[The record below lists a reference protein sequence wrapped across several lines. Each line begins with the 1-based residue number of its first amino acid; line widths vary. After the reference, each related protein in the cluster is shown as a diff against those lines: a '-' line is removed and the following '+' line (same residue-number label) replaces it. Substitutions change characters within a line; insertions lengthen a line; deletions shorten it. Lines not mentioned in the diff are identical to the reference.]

1 MVPPCHPAHHRSRW
15 PDLVRWRNRARMQR
29 RLFVWF
35 GVSIL
40 VTAFVVSAVTAVVDR
55 VRGPSARAQWDNVQ
69 SLIGAQAARVWT
81 DPRERDAWASELA
94 QQLGWAI
101 RLDDV
106 SGNELARFGPS
117 SMRWSASAPVLR
129 DGVKVGTV
137 RVQPWPHGGGGGW
150 TVLLAV
156 AVALATLWAISG
168 RIAWKLAWPLEELT
182 RVARDL
188 GEGRLQSRFDVRF
201 ARGEVR
207 SLAEVMNGMAE
218 RIERQL
224 KDQRELLAAVSHEL
238 RTPLARIR
246 LLLELGRGGD
256 ASVLDQLEHEVLE
269 MDALVGELLASARLD
284 FTAMA
289 RVPLDAGDLGAR
301 ALERAA
307 LSPGL
312 LEVDRGPVA
321 LEGDPTLLQRAL
333 SNLLEN
339 ARVHGGGVT
348 RLRVDVPDGIV
359 RFSVED
365 GGPGLPEGGGR
376 AFQPFQRGEASDGLG
391 LGLALVRR
399 IAEAHGGN
407 AFAENREEGGARVG
421 FTVRRPAGRGEVRP
435 PRTSRG

>member
-1 MVPPCHPAHHRSRW
+1 MVPPCHPWHHRSRW
-15 PDLVRWRNRARMQR
+15 PDLVKWRNRARMQR

-35 GVSIL
+35 GVSIV
-40 VTAFVVSAVTAVVDR
+40 VTALVVMAVTSVLDR
-55 VRGPSARAQWDNVQ
+55 FRGTTRAQWDNVQ
-69 SLIGAQAARVWT
+69 ALIGAQAAHVW
-81 DPRERDAWASELA
+81 DSPPQREAWASEIA
-94 QQLGWAI
+94 ERLGWSIA
-101 RLDDV
+101 LEDA
-106 SGNELARFGPS
+106 SGKQIGRFGPPTVH
-117 SMRWSASAPVLR
+117 WAASAPVLR
-129 DGVKVGTV
+129 EGVQVGTV
-137 RVQPWPHGGGGGW
+137 RVHPWPRGGSGW

-156 AVALATLWAISG
+156 AVALCTLWAISG

-224 KDQRELLAAVSHEL
+224 RDQRELLAAVSHEL
-238 RTPLARIR
+238 RTPLARVR

-256 ASVLDQLEHEVLE
+256 MSVLDQLEHEVLE

-307 LSPGL
+307 LPGTL
-312 LEVDRGPVA
+312 LQVEPGPVA

-348 RLRVDVPDGIV
+348 RLRVDTPDGVV

-365 GGPGLPEGGGR
+365 GGPGLPEGGER
-376 AFQPFQRGEASDGLG
+376 VFHPFQRGDTSDGLG

-399 IAEAHGGN
+399 IAEAHGGTT
-407 AFAENREEGGARVG
+407 FSENRGGGGARVG
-421 FTVRRPAGRGEVRP
+421 FTVRKPADRAAVRPA
-435 PRTSRG
+435 RTSRG

>member
-1 MVPPCHPAHHRSRW
+1 VVPPCHPWHHRSRW
-15 PDLVRWRNRARMQR
+15 PDLVRWRSRARMQR

-35 GVSIL
+35 GISIL
-40 VTAFVVSAVTAVVDR
+40 VTAFVVVAVTSLVDR
-55 VRGPSARAQWDNVQ
+55 FRGPSGHAQWDNVQ
-69 SLIGAQAARVWT
+69 ALIGAQASRVWD
-81 DPRERDAWASELA
+81 DPRHRDAWASEIGER
-94 QQLGWAI
+94 LGWSI
-101 RLDDV
+101 RLDDA
-106 SGNELARFGPS
+106 SGKEIARFGPPTIH
-117 SMRWSASAPVLR
+117 WAANAPVIR
-129 DGVKVGTV
+129 DGVQVGTV
-137 RVQPWPHGGGGGW
+137 RVHPWPRSGGGW
-150 TVLLAV
+150 TVLLALAV
-156 AVALATLWAISG
+156 AVVSLWAISG

-312 LEVDRGPVA
+312 LEVERGPVA